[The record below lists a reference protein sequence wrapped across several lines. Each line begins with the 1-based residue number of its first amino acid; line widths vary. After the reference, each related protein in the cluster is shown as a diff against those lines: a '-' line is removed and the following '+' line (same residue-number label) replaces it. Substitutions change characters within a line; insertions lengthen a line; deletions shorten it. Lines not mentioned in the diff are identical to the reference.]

1 MKNKFLGS
9 MLVSFLLFSCNIKG
23 YGDLS
28 NYNIKNYSSLISIGY
43 AVNSKKNTKSKNKK
57 LLNVKKDNEENNNIK
72 TNFFDNRISFA
83 RSKEPFTM
91 VGMNNDGVLDAVT
104 AIKGENE
111 VDIPLSQLHDVG
123 NYFIINIK
131 NDYSIS
137 DNIIDEYYFSYN
149 KIKYTSFD
157 SNAFMEGS
165 YIISK
170 ETGKIYDPSF
180 LYKNYRVNW
189 GYVTNKDVFV
199 TLFEKDNWGYNSD
212 YCVKLEEYDDQ
223 LHFTSFDFLAK
234 LEDSNTFYDSD
245 IYSNFCVFNDYDKTY
260 FRGIVDSNGTI
271 HDFKELIND
280 GYKMICDNIVHRI
293 YCVNSDGNYKIL
305 NSNCEFEEVE
315 KVGINNAINEEG
327 FEMSK
332 DDIRGLQDHY
342 GTYADHTYILSSGK
356 QVIENNGMGMIYL
369 ITPINEYLYD
379 VEILTLPYFQKGN
392 EPIFLND
399 YYYILNSNK
408 KIIKFNIE
416 TKETKE
422 IILDNVWEVSEFYKD
437 SFNRIVVKGRD
448 YNFNDF
454 IGYLTEDDEVI
465 DTIIENNGF
474 KDYALN
480 PIN

>member
-1 MKNKFLGS
+1 MKNKFLGIT
-9 MLVSFLLFSCNIKG
+9 LVSLLLCSCNKG
-23 YGDLS
+23 YVDLS
-28 NYNIKNYSSLISIGY
+28 NYNIKNYSSLVSIGY

-57 LLNVKKDNEENNNIK
+57 LLNVKQDNEENINIK
-72 TNFFDNRISFA
+72 TNFFDNRISSA

-111 VDIPLSQLHDVG
+111 VDIPLSRLYDVG

-137 DNIIDEYYFSYN
+137 DNKIDEYYFSYN

-189 GYVTNKDVFV
+189 GYVTNNDVFV

-332 DDIRGLQDHY
+332 DDIRGLQDHC

-356 QVIENNGMGMIYL
+356 QVIENYGRGMIYL

-422 IILDNVWEVSEFYKD
+422 IVLDNIWDVSEFYKD

>member
-1 MKNKFLGS
+1 MKNKFLGIT
-9 MLVSFLLFSCNIKG
+9 LVSLLLCSCNKG
-23 YGDLS
+23 YVDLS
-28 NYNIKNYSSLISIGY
+28 NYNIKNYSSLVSIGY

-57 LLNVKKDNEENNNIK
+57 LLNVKQDNEENNNIK
-72 TNFFDNRISFA
+72 TNFFDNRSSFV

-91 VGMNNDGVLDAVT
+91 IGMNNDGVLDAVT

-111 VDIPLSQLHDVG
+111 VDIPLSVLQDVG

-131 NDYSIS
+131 
-137 DNIIDEYYFSYN
+137 DNYCVADNVIEEYYFSYD
-149 KIKYTSFD
+149 KIKYTSFEPQ
-157 SNAFMEGS
+157 AFTEGC

-199 TLFEKDNWGYNSD
+199 TLFEKDNWGENSD
-212 YCVKLEEYDDQ
+212 YCVKLEEFDDQ

-234 LEDSNTFYDSD
+234 IRYKDTFYNSD
-245 IYSNFCVFNDYDKTY
+245 IYSNFCVFNDYDKTDY
-260 FRGIVDSNGTI
+260 RGIVDSTGTI
-271 HDFKELIND
+271 HDFKDLINN
-280 GYKMICDNIVHRI
+280 GYKIICDNIVHRI
-293 YCVNSDGNYKIL
+293 YCVNSEGNYKIL

-327 FEMSK
+327 FEISK
-332 DDIRGLQDHY
+332 YDLMGLQDHY
-342 GTYADHTYILSSGK
+342 SNYGDHTYILSSGK
-356 QVIENNGMGMIYL
+356 QVIKNNGKTYL

-379 VEILTLPYFQKGN
+379 AEILTLPYTQKGN

-399 YYYILNSNK
+399 SFYILNSNK
-408 KIIKFNIE
+408 KIIKLNIE

-422 IILDNVWEVSEFYKD
+422 IVLDNVWEVSEFYKD

-454 IGYLTEDDEVI
+454 IGYLTEDDEVV